1 MSKQKRMKPSITPS
15 PSKLQPDLE
24 TELDP
29 IIKEMVSHGIPLT
42 REAYL
47 AMALPGVEEPLDAE
61 LEAELP
67 ERFRHNRAPED
78 E

>member
-1 MSKQKRMKPSITPS
+1 MSKPKRMKPSITPS
-15 PSKLQPDLE
+15 PSKLGPDPE
-24 TELDP
+24 PDFDS
-29 IIKEMVSHGIPLT
+29 IMVEMKAHGIPIT

-47 AMALPGVEEPLDAE
+47 AMALPGIEEPLDAE

-67 ERFRHNRAPED
+67 VRFRRNQPPD